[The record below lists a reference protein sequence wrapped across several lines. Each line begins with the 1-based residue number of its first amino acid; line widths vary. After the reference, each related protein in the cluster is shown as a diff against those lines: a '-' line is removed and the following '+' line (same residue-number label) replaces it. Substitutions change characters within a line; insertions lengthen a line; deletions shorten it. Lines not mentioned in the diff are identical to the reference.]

1 MGVPLVEYKNPEM
14 FSLGENDLGIFTEIK
29 RETIRYKRVN
39 GQGGRPPDRVL
50 AE

>member
-1 MGVPLVEYKNPEM
+1 M
-14 FSLGENDLGIFTEIK
+14 FSFGKNDLGIFTEIK

-39 GQGGRPPDRVL
+39 GKRLTPDRVL